1 MAEQV
6 QVAVTGASGYIAL
19 HVIAELLDAG
29 HAVRGTLRDMGR
41 ADAIRAALSRQTET
55 SNLSFVNVT

>member
-6 QVAVTGASGYIAL
+6 QVAVTGASGYIARY
-19 HVIAELLDAG
+19 VIAELLDAG

-41 ADAIRAALSRQTET
+41 ADDPRPTKVVVGANWSTATMP
-55 SNLSFVNVT
+55 